1 MEANFVYEPNWT
13 TLKAIKLVVSLLMLL
28 LCLAAIV
35 VTLKTPLRT
44 EVSFVLLYLEGLALG
59 IGVYGLVIT
68 IK

>member
-35 VTLKTPLRT
+35 VTLKTPLQA
-44 EVSFVLLYLEGLALG
+44 LYLTGSTKKNALLP
-59 IGVYGLVIT
+59 VSL
-68 IK
+68 KSLKKF